1 MDRFLMIEAFVRVAE
16 TGSFAEAARHLGVAN
31 SVVSARIQAL
41 EAYINAP
48 LFHRSTRHVR
58 LSETG
63 EAYYRE
69 CAEMVLGFVNLT
81 DQMRGLRTSPAGRL
95 RIQMLPGFALDHFG
109 SMLQEFGCSY
119 LDMQIEIVVNDRVVD
134 PIEDGLDVTFQIF
147 PPLSESLV
155 ARRLFEVRR
164 LFCASP
170 EYLRAHGTPAEPAE
184 LLRHRTG
191 VYSGYPTRNRW
202 VFRLDGKETAL
213 ELAGHIRSNSVH
225 LLRDFAL
232 RAGGIVCLPT
242 LVASKE
248 LLEGRLVPVLE
259 QYRLSSFAFSAVFPR
274 TQRDTMKVR
283 LLVDFLVSKFKDL
296 EEVPPWD
303 APLIERRWLRLDR

>member
-1 MDRFLMIEAFVRVAE
+1 MDRFLMIEAFVRVAD

-31 SVVSARIQAL
+31 SVVSARVHAL

-69 CAEMVLGFVNLT
+69 CAEMVLGFVNLS
-81 DQMRGLRTSPAGRL
+81 DQMRGVRTSPAGRL

-109 SMLQEFGCSY
+109 PMLQEFGSSY
-119 LDMQIEIVVNDRVVD
+119 RDMRIEIVVNDRVVD
-134 PIEDGLDVTFQIF
+134 PIEEGVDVTFQIF

-155 ARRLFEVRR
+155 ARRMFEVRR

-170 EYLRAHGTPAEPAE
+170 EYVKSHGTPAEPAD

-191 VYSGYPTRNRW
+191 VYLGYPTRNRW
-202 VFRLDGKETAL
+202 VFHLDGAEMEI
-213 ELAGHIRSNSVH
+213 ELPGHVRSNSVH
-225 LLRDFAL
+225 LLRDFAR

-248 LLEGRLVPVLE
+248 LVEGHLVPVLQ
-259 QYRLSSFAFSAVFPR
+259 QYRLSSFSFAAVFAR
-274 TQRDTMKVR
+274 TQRDTVKVR
-283 LLVDFLVSKFKDL
+283 LLVDFIASKFKDR

-303 APLIERRWLRLDR
+303 APLVERGWLRLDR